1 MTKEEI
7 ELDPD
12 FTPEEHKEF
21 TRLER
26 EHPYR
31 EVHEEKIAVP
41 ELPENARDG
50 KYDTLFLLLFILFM
64 AVFLY
69 LLLTGGIPA
78 P

>member
-12 FTPEEHKEF
+12 FTPEEHEEF

-26 EHPYR
+26 DHPYSD
-31 EVHEEKIAVP
+31 VHDEKIAAP
-41 ELPENARDG
+41 NLPENARDW
-50 KYDTLFLLLFILFM
+50 KYDTLFLILFILLM
-64 AVFLY
+64 ALFLY